1 MKNKKETAS
10 TNNLTCPRCQLSHI
24 KKNGHT
30 YYGKQNY
37 RCKSCG
43 RQFVENS
50 QLIGQSQRQLVKK
63 MLLERIS
70 LQGIC
75 RVLDISLT
83 WLLDFIEQV
92 YECHDERLNFSQ
104 TGLCKELEIVC
115 LEADELW
122 SFVQNKG
129 NKQWIWLVIEKPSKQ
144 IIAVQI
150 GDHSEASARKLY
162 QQIPDEIREN
172 AVFYTDLWKAYGEV
186 IPSEQHIRCE
196 KGSGLTNTIERFNC
210 TLRQRVSR
218 LVRKSLSFSKKQ
230 TNHEGAIRYFICHYN
245 KMRQAKFQT

>member
-1 MKNKKETAS
+1 MKNKETAS
-10 TNNLTCPRCQLSHI
+10 ANNLTCPRCQLSHI

-43 RQFVENS
+43 RQFVANS
-50 QLIGQSQRQLVKK
+50 QLIGQAKRNLVKK
-63 MLLERIS
+63 LLLERIS
-70 LQGIC
+70 LSGIC

-83 WLLDFIEQV
+83 WLLDFIEQL
-92 YECHDERLNFSQ
+92 YERNDKQLNFSQ
-104 TGLCKELEIVC
+104 TELSCELEIVC

-122 SFVQNKG
+122 SFVQNKA
-129 NKQWIWLVIEKPSKQ
+129 NKQWIWLVIDKSSKQ
-144 IIAVQI
+144 IIAAEI
-150 GDHSEASARKLY
+150 GDHSEDSAKKLY
-162 QQIPDEIREN
+162 EQIPDAIKDN
-172 AVFYTDLWKAYGEV
+172 AVIYTDLWKAYGEV
-186 IPSEQHIRCE
+186 IPSAQHITCE

-230 TNHEGAIRYFICHYN
+230 ENHEGAIRYFICHYN
-245 KMRQAKFQT
+245 KIRRVMFQT

>member
-1 MKNKKETAS
+1 MKNKETAS
-10 TNNLTCPRCQLSHI
+10 SNNLSCPRCQLSHI

-50 QLIGQSQRQLVKK
+50 QLIGQSKRELVEKL
-63 MLLERIS
+63 LLERIS
-70 LQGIC
+70 LSGIC

-92 YECHDERLNFSQ
+92 YQRNDKELNFSQ
-104 TGLCKELEIVC
+104 AEFADELEIVC

-122 SFVQNKG
+122 SYVRKKT
-129 NKQWIWLVIEKPSKQ
+129 NKQWLWLVIEKSSKQ
-144 IIAVQI
+144 IVAVEI
-150 GDHSEASARKLY
+150 GDHSEESAKKLY
-162 QQIPDEIREN
+162 QQIPEQIREK
-172 AVFYTDLWKAYGEV
+172 ATFYTDLWKAYSEV
-186 IPSEQHIRCE
+186 IPAEQHIKCE

-230 TNHEGAIRYFICHYN
+230 ENHEGAIRYFICHYN
-245 KMRQAKFQT
+245 KIRQVMFQT

>member
-1 MKNKKETAS
+1 MKNKETAS
-10 TNNLTCPRCQLSHI
+10 ANNLTCPRCQLSHI

-50 QLIGQSQRQLVKK
+50 QLIGQSKRSLVKK
-63 MLLERIS
+63 LLLERIS
-70 LQGIC
+70 LSGIC

-83 WLLDFIEQV
+83 WLLDFIKQL
-92 YECHDERLNFSQ
+92 YDRNDGQLNFSRVE
-104 TGLCKELEIVC
+104 LSEELEIIC

-122 SFVQNKG
+122 SFVQNKA
-129 NKQWIWLVIEKPSKQ
+129 NKQWIWLVIDKFSKQ
-144 IIAVQI
+144 VIAAEI
-150 GDHSEASARKLY
+150 GDHSEESARKLY
-162 QQIPDEIREN
+162 EQIPDAIKEN

-186 IPSEQHIRCE
+186 IPAEQHITCE

-230 TNHEGAIRYFICHYN
+230 SNHEGAIRYFICYYN
-245 KMRQAKFQT
+245 KTRQAMFQT